1 MALDIRLDFIRNIE
15 PQAIARMTELRK
27 TFIALDE
34 QLKAINDEMNGESAG
49 LRACALART
58 NLEIALQYTI
68 KSVCILGEIKPHM
81 QTYSPD

>member
-1 MALDIRLDFIRNIE
+1 MALDIRLDFISNIHPE
-15 PQAIARMTELRK
+15 AIERMANLRQM
-27 TFIALDE
+27 FILLDE

-68 KSVCILGEIKPHM
+68 KSLCIMGEQKPYM
-81 QTYSPD
+81 QTHSPD